1 MADVAPTQATT
12 TNRRT
17 RQIPGTTLIAAV
29 SLIFVLPF
37 IWIVITSLRPTEEAL
52 RYTAPFE
59 RRTLIPDSLT
69 LDNYSNLFAG
79 PFLRAI
85 ANSMFIAC
93 VGVAV
98 GLLIAA
104 AAAYVFATVD
114 FPGRSALFG
123 LVVFSFMIPFE
134 VLAIPLASAV
144 RDLDMTNSYISL
156 ILPGVGN
163 GLAVFLLRQFFLGI
177 PRELSEAASIDGSNW
192 VGIFWRIYLPLSRPA
207 LISAGLMIFLFQWQA
222 YLWPLLITTDR
233 NYDVGSVAL
242 ARFFGQSFD
251 ADYGVIFAGAAILA
265 AVPALLLLFFQRH
278 LVETGASTG
287 LKG

>member
-1 MADVAPTQATT
+1 MATASPPTTLSRS
-12 TNRRT
+12 RR
-17 RQIPGTTLIAAV
+17 IPGVIAIAAV
-29 SLIFVLPF
+29 SLAFVMPF
-37 IWIVITSLRPTEEAL
+37 VWIVITSLRPTEEAL

-69 LDNYSNLFAG
+69 FDNYTNLFGG

-85 ANSMFIAC
+85 TNSMLIASAS
-93 VGVAV
+93 VVI

-104 AAAYVFATVD
+104 AAAYVFATVS
-114 FPGRSALFG
+114 FPGRGALFA

-144 RDLDMTNSYISL
+144 RDLGMTNSYVSL
-156 ILPGVGN
+156 IAPGVGN

-177 PRELSEAASIDGSNW
+177 PGELGEAASIDGSSW

-233 NYDVGSVAL
+233 DYEVGSVAL

-251 ADYGVIFAGAAILA
+251 ADFGVIFAGAAILA

-278 LVETGASTG
+278 LVETGAATG